1 MDSCF
6 LSWYFWKPFRLLK
19 SRTRIIGFTC
29 VFQFIAVFSSFLFI
43 YVQQGCYEGCAVM
56 SIIVLNLSAII
67 VDQVVLLILT
77 PIFIIQRKKSR
88 KFMNFLHI
96 WTAISC
102 VATLSGGIAMAVLT
116 RGITSQQLFS
126 YNIAAFFQTLSFW
139 FAACVDMLAFF
150 ITAARLRSEITQS
163 FLNTKTSMNAYHDL
177 ERRLRLLMLGSFML
191 FVVFLSAMLVTTIVI
206 SVLGSFP
213 YFYLIFY
220 LEIVIGESC
229 FCFAIVYVIL
239 PNGASKKIGA
249 QNSKLTAS
257 NEPAPQP
264 ASPSVK
270 T

>member
-1 MDSCF
+1 MN
-6 LSWYFWKPFRLLK
+6 
-19 SRTRIIGFTC
+19 
-29 VFQFIAVFSSFLFI
+29 
-43 YVQQGCYEGCAVM
+43 AVM

-191 FVVFLSAMLVTTIVI
+191 FVVFLSAIWQYYIYNCKTKAR
-206 SVLGSFP
+206 
-213 YFYLIFY
+213 
-220 LEIVIGESC
+220 
-229 FCFAIVYVIL
+229 FADY
-239 PNGASKKIGA
+239 NF
-249 QNSKLTAS
+249 
-257 NEPAPQP
+257 
-264 ASPSVK
+264 
-270 T
+270 